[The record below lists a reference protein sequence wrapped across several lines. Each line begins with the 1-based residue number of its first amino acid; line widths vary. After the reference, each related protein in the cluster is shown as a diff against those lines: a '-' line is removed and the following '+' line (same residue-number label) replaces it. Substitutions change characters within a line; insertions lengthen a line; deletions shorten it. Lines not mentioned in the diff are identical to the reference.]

1 MWSFCERMN
10 SSSSST
16 LNGTVCLLSPVSSL
30 PSPIASVGYIPRE
43 QRTSGAYF
51 FANAKTSLFVG
62 TFTPAQIMA
71 LTPAFL
77 ALSSTAS
84 KSSLNNSCVRWQW
97 SSNSIM
103 LLFHLL
109 WFI

>member
-30 PSPIASVGYIPRE
+30 PSPMASVGYIPRLH
-43 QRTSGAYF
+43 RTNGAYF
-51 FANAKTSLFVG
+51 FASAKTSLFVG
-62 TFTPAQIMA
+62 TFTPAQIIA
-71 LTPAFL
+71 LTPAL
-77 ALSSTAS
+77 RALSSTAS
-84 KSSLNNSCVRWQW
+84 NSSLYSSCVRWQW

-103 LLFHLL
+103 LFVHSL